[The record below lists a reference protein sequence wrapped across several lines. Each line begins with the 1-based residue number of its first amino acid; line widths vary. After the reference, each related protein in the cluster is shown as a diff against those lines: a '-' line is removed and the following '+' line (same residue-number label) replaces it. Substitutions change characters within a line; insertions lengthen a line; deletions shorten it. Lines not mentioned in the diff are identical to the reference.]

1 MELTQLGKGN
11 TKGSMVRPRW
21 KPEAKSRER
30 TCLAGAFKTYD
41 NLWEGEKKEIP
52 SQ

>member
-1 MELTQLGKGN
+1 
-11 TKGSMVRPRW
+11 MVRLRW
-21 KPEAKSRER
+21 KPEAKRVCF
-30 TCLAGAFKTYD
+30 CLSGVSKTQD